1 MGYTY
6 PPSNGRQAN
15 LMNKR
20 LCKQNMDEA
29 VSALAARLGRRLK
42 VVGGTI
48 SCAESCT
55 GGLLSSTLTD
65 LSGVSAWYR
74 QSWIT
79 YTNDAKHRHLGVE
92 VEVLAEHGAVSPDVA
107 MAMAKGARE
116 RAGTTL
122 AISITGIAGPKGNE
136 TNKPI
141 GLVYVGVSTAEGER
155 SKQARFGGSR
165 QENKESFVA
174 FALQFAIQQ
183 WDFMRNKDAKME
195 AEDVQKREINRVIEE
210 EKRLKRLI
218 AEAKAKAAAPWQ
230 EQVWDRPVKAGRDIG
245 GDVEWGK

>member
-1 MGYTY
+1 
-6 PPSNGRQAN
+6 
-15 LMNKR
+15 
-20 LCKQNMDEA
+20 MDEA

-42 VVGGTI
+42 GVEGTI

-65 LSGVSAWYR
+65 LSGASAWYR

-79 YTNDAKHRHLGVE
+79 YTNEAKHRHLGVE
-92 VEVLAEHGAVSPDVA
+92 IGMLTEHGAVSSDVA

-116 RAGTTL
+116 RAGTTF
-122 AISITGIAGPKGNE
+122 AISITGIAGPKADE

-141 GLVYVGVSTAEGER
+141 GIVYVGISTAEGER
-155 SKQARFGGSR
+155 AKQARFGGSR

-183 WDFMRNKDAKME
+183 WDFGRDKDAKME
-195 AEDVQKREINRVIEE
+195 EENVQKREAARVIEE

-218 AEAKAKAAAPWQ
+218 AEAQAKASAPWQ
-230 EQVWDRPVKAGRDIG
+230 EQVWDRPIKVDRDIG
-245 GDVEWGK
+245 GDVEWENQPLILLRI

>member
-1 MGYTY
+1 
-6 PPSNGRQAN
+6 
-15 LMNKR
+15 MNKE
-20 LCKQNMDEA
+20 LYKQYMDEA
-29 VSALAARLGRRLK
+29 VSALASRLGRRLK
-42 VVGGTI
+42 GVEGTI

-65 LSGVSAWYR
+65 LSGASAWYR

-79 YTNDAKHRHLGVE
+79 YTNEAKHRHLGVG
-92 VEVLAEHGAVSPDVA
+92 VEMLAEHGAVSSDVA

-122 AISITGIAGPKGNE
+122 AISITGIAGPKADE
-136 TNKPI
+136 TKKPI
-141 GLVYVGVSTAEGER
+141 GIVYVGISTEEGER
-155 SKQARFGGSR
+155 TKQARFGGSR

-183 WDFMRNKDAKME
+183 WDFMRDKDAKLE
-195 AEDVQKREINRVIEE
+195 AEDVQKREATRVIEE

-218 AEAKAKAAAPWQ
+218 AESKAKASAPWQ
-230 EQVWDRPVKAGRDIG
+230 EQVWDRPLKADRDIG
-245 GDVEWGK
+245 GDVEWEK